1 MAPQLIEYHD
11 TWDKIDAMLVD
22 ILSKSYRRQ
31 TLDSFGNGWI
41 FNWFCADHV
50 GYHTN
55 PRRRDIGYHKVF
67 DHYRKI
73 LAQTDSARDAIYFH
87 YHPMPLNR
95 QAHCNATHYFAHGD
109 TLFQILARR
118 IIDRKWFPSA
128 YRPGFHVIRPDSH
141 WFLEQFIPFDFSNQ
155 AGDYPTGRDNSDLA
169 GGRFGDWRRA
179 PKSWQ
184 PYHPDHDDYQK
195 SGNSRRLIFRCLNIG
210 TRHSCITQDDVNQAF
225 SEAADNKPIVL
236 AFTNHD
242 YRNMRTDVETIRGML
257 SIANQHYP
265 NVKFRFCRA
274 RQAARLALRIEQKPP
289 PRLQLEMNDNRLR
302 IRSDTPIFG
311 PQPFYAFKTRTG
323 DYYHDNLDFQECFR
337 EWTYVFD
344 QQTFP
349 LSAIET
355 IGLAACDNA
364 GNVTVVHL
372 DVKERQIREYFI

>member
-1 MAPQLIEYHD
+1 MGCVYIVHCIDTEGPLYESLPATFQRLKHIFGIELKPSLDNLKRLQTKKIHLNGREEAVARCVAPQLIEYHD

-184 PYHPDHDDYQK
+184 PYHPDHDDYRK
-195 SGNSRRLIFRCLNIG
+195 
-210 TRHSCITQDDVNQAF
+210 
-225 SEAADNKPIVL
+225 
-236 AFTNHD
+236 
-242 YRNMRTDVETIRGML
+242 
-257 SIANQHYP
+257 
-265 NVKFRFCRA
+265 
-274 RQAARLALRIEQKPP
+274 
-289 PRLQLEMNDNRLR
+289 
-302 IRSDTPIFG
+302 
-311 PQPFYAFKTRTG
+311 
-323 DYYHDNLDFQECFR
+323 
-337 EWTYVFD
+337 WW
-344 QQTFP
+344 
-349 LSAIET
+349 
-355 IGLAACDNA
+355 
-364 GNVTVVHL
+364 
-372 DVKERQIREYFI
+372 